1 MENIPFLGTAIAS
14 MTLALVFYS
23 IGTWAE
29 RVQYELRLWHIVFFL
44 LGLTADTFGTTIMSD
59 IAGEAGNENILHS
72 VTGLFAL
79 ILMAIHAGWAIL
91 TYWKGSQKAKQ
102 NFSRFSILVWA
113 FWLMPYVLGIVLGV
127 KH

>member
-1 MENIPFLGTAIAS
+1 MGNIPFSGTAIVS

-29 RVQYELRLWHIVFFL
+29 RVQNELRLWHIVFFL

-72 VTGLFAL
+72 VRIICF
-79 ILMAIHAGWAIL
+79 
-91 TYWKGSQKAKQ
+91 
-102 NFSRFSILVWA
+102 NFDGNPCGMGNLDLLERKPKS
-113 FWLMPYVLGIVLGV
+113 
-127 KH
+127 